1 MTALRVWFLWC
12 DEGGY
17 DSADGFVVIA
27 PDETAARALPHAQ
40 GKCGDECAI
49 GGPWATTAP
58 LCPWRDP
65 LHSSCEL
72 LDDSHPAWKERI
84 VLRSYNAG

>member
-1 MTALRVWFLWC
+1 MSALRVWFLWC

-27 PDETAARALPHAQ
+27 PDEAAARALPHAD
-40 GKCGDECAI
+40 GKCGDECSAVF
-49 GGPWATTAP
+49 TTEDGVR
-58 LCPWRDP
+58 CVWRDP
-65 LHSSCEL
+65 VHSSCEL
-72 LDDSHPAWKERI
+72 LDATHPAWKERI